1 MFGTI
6 DRAVLPAGATKSYLQ
21 MGETALDETLYVVV
35 YQFVDS
41 VEKSEYLAILLEEV
55 NDRLV

>member
-1 MFGTI
+1 MFGTVN
-6 DRAVLPAGATKSYLQ
+6 RAVLSAGATKSYLQ
-21 MGETALDETLYVVV
+21 MGETALDETFYVVV

-41 VEKSEYLAILLEEV
+41 AEESKYLAILLEEV